1 VHLVVASALA
11 QVDAARRGIHLF
23 WSGPPAF
30 LFSPEGWRVERRQA
44 KRPDVNSVCD
54 VLDTAGLARLRH
66 ARQLRTAQGL
76 WMWREGRW
84 PDPTGTK
91 AEILTFDFTVEH
103 SSVHGDVQAQRA
115 FILGM
120 RGKKAVTFAG
130 PLTQHFSLGTAALER
145 VVIYAIAPTHV
156 SVCVR
161 GDDAVEWTNATVI
174 RERLQVPL
182 GELMPALTTPQ
193 AEFAEAK
200 SRLLPG
206 EELTEERF
214 GDFADTLRVALRD
227 LTTPP
232 IRRTLLMRD
241 ETTEPFEELSALDPI
256 RMVYADPMWR
266 RVLGLALFDDD
277 PALIPGQSYDYRVIG
292 RFPASMVLPRWYGFH
307 TIPSGTPL
315 PSEFYLDD
323 AMIRTAQPTTVQRA
337 PDVDENGVLL
347 TSRRCLPL
355 APRDESAWFG
365 IGIEDASA
373 VIDFGEPVTSVV
385 LDVAEGHT
393 LRYQAGHAWIMTSP
407 DQPVP
412 PGPQAVLTFTTA
424 VTELRLFGRGA
435 LFGFWTPATVSAP
448 PDGMLPLA
456 ATVLGVMLADAPR
469 PAPPLSAT
477 AVNLQ
482 SNAPVVP
489 GTIPA
494 RHELGME
501 VRWVPAPSGSPP
513 LWPPDENVLPP
524 LDATTFQ
531 LERRVDPTG
540 SWLPVVSENNRVLGT
555 ITDQSEPLEPRPGMD
570 LMQIFAEIA
579 PNTSPA
585 SDMRY
590 RDVFLTATPEQR
602 AAIPPGTML
611 AYRIRAV
618 DVVGRPS
625 LTWTQTA
632 PARLEKHIAPPVPA
646 APEEV
651 PADTLT
657 TPAPTGVRARA
668 IVAGD
673 PALTPADRGLL
684 GTSDNV
690 VVLNWGWHEQQRRQD
705 SFAQQFRIYLARP
718 LDAVD
723 GQVQSV
729 TPVPATPG
737 LFTVALQLAR
747 QIAADAARGLY
758 LDAGSPFF
766 IETHTAGAAV
776 QATVRTRIPLPNGS
790 FRTPEIGPV
799 PLPLRLSS
807 ALTRPSGWAERLE
820 VTPGQRFMPITDAL
834 TYQFVVRDRLELTET
849 HPRDEIWLG
858 VSAADA
864 EPYVPD
870 TFPNPSPGPLPGNE
884 SSVAMVSCQA
894 ATMRYPSYSPP
905 HGLQPVPRIR
915 APEPVNGEVRFVID
929 LAPYLDGMGLTSAD
943 PIRPERLDAQELLA
957 ALAVRNNRL
966 FATVVNRRAPNE
978 SEQEIVLPNP
988 SDQAALIAA
997 IETGDA
1003 DRVDDRFVTYLAG
1016 IHRYADRLFTAATSA
1031 PVPFATFTDVVPPGG
1046 RRYVYRVKKA
1056 NAAGRLSRAGAIA
1069 KVIVRVPSLMPGPP
1083 PRREARQPGDAVE
1096 TFRLSIPRDDR
1107 LQSVLIFQR
1116 VLTVTSELDR
1126 AQMIRLPNRSDV
1138 APGDAVRLRTPDGLV
1153 ATPTV
1158 VDVEPAPDPAV
1169 MLATVSLTPEPGG
1182 RAAVWAC
1189 SLTIDGIPSALAG
1202 PWVVHFPTP

>member
-1 VHLVVASALA
+1 MHSVVASALA
-11 QVDAARRGIHLF
+11 QVDATRRGIHLF

-54 VLDTAGLARLRH
+54 SLDAAGLARLRN
-66 ARQLRTAQGL
+66 ARELRAAQGV
-76 WMWREGRW
+76 WTWREGRW
-84 PDPTGTK
+84 PGPTGTK
-91 AEILTFDFTVEH
+91 AEILSFDFTVER
-103 SSVHGDVQAQRA
+103 SSVHGDVQAQKA
-115 FILGM
+115 FIIGM
-120 RGKKAVTFAG
+120 RAGKAVTFAG
-130 PLTQHFSLGTAALER
+130 PLTQQFSLGTAPLER
-145 VVIYAIAPTHV
+145 VVIYAIAPTRV

-182 GELMPALTTPQ
+182 RELMPALTMPQ

-214 GDFADTLRVALRD
+214 RDFADTLRVALRD

-232 IRRTLLMRD
+232 IRRVLLMRD

-277 PALIPGQSYDYRVIG
+277 PALVPGQSYDYRVIG

-307 TIPSGTPL
+307 TIPSSTPL
-315 PSEFYLDD
+315 PSEFYLHD

-347 TSRRCLPL
+347 TSRRSLPL
-355 APRDESAWFG
+355 SPRDESAWFG
-365 IGIEDASA
+365 IGIEEASA

-385 LDVAEGHT
+385 LDVAAGHT
-393 LRYQAGHAWIMTSP
+393 LRYQAGDPWIMTSP
-407 DQPVP
+407 QQPVP
-412 PGPQAVLTFTTA
+412 PGPQAAPTFLA
-424 VTELRLFGRGA
+424 PVTELRLFGHGA
-435 LFGFWTPATVSAP
+435 LFGFWTPANVSAP
-448 PDGMLPLA
+448 LDGMLSLA

-482 SNAPVVP
+482 SNAPVVQ

-494 RHELGME
+494 RHQLGME

-531 LERRVDPTG
+531 LERRVGTTG

-555 ITDQSEPLEPRPGMD
+555 ITDQSVPLQPRPGMD
-570 LMQIFAEIA
+570 LMEIFPEIA
-579 PNTSPA
+579 QATSPA

-602 AAIPPGTML
+602 AALPPGTML
-611 AYRIRAV
+611 AYRVRAV

-632 PARLEKHIAPPVPA
+632 LVRLEKHVAPPVPA

-651 PADTLT
+651 PADALT

-673 PALTPADRGLL
+673 PALTAADRALL

-690 VVLNWGWHEQQRRQD
+690 VVLSWGWHEQQRQQD
-705 SFAQQFRIYLARP
+705 PFAQQFRIYLARP
-718 LDAVD
+718 LDGVD
-723 GQVQSV
+723 GQVLSV

-737 LFTVALQLAR
+737 MFTVVVQLAR
-747 QIAADAARGLY
+747 AIAADAARGLY

-766 IETHTAGAAV
+766 IESHTAGATIE
-776 QATVRTRIPLPNGS
+776 ATVRTRIPLPNGS
-790 FRTPEIGPV
+790 FRTPQTGPV
-799 PLPLRLSS
+799 RLPLRLSS

-820 VTPGQRFMPITDAL
+820 VAPGQRFMPITDA
-834 TYQFVVRDRLELTET
+834 TVYEFVVRDRLELNED

-870 TFPNPSPGPLPGNE
+870 TFPNPLAGPLPGNE

-905 HGLQPVPRIR
+905 HALQPVPRIR

-929 LAPYLDGMGLTSAD
+929 LAPHLDGMGLTSAD
-943 PIRPERLDAQELLA
+943 RIRPERLDAADLLA

-966 FATVVNRRAPNE
+966 FATVVNRRAPDE
-978 SEQEIVLPNP
+978 TDQEIVLPNP
-988 SDQAALIAA
+988 SDQAALVAA

-1003 DRVDDRFVTYLAG
+1003 NRVDDRFVTYLAG
-1016 IHRYADRLFTAATSA
+1016 VHPYADRLFTAATSA
-1031 PVPFATFTDVVPPGG
+1031 PVPFATFTHAVPPGG

-1069 KVIVRVPSLMPGPP
+1069 KVVLRVPSLMPGPP
-1083 PRREARQPGDAVE
+1083 PRREARRPGDGAE
-1096 TFRLSIPRDDR
+1096 TLRLSVPRDDR
-1107 LQSVLIFQR
+1107 LRSVLIFQL
-1116 VLTVTSELDR
+1116 VLTANTELDR
-1126 AQMIRLPNRSDV
+1126 AQIIRLPNRADLD
-1138 APGDAVRLRTPDGLV
+1138 PGEAVRLRTPDGSV
-1153 ATPTV
+1153 TTPTL
-1158 VDVEPAPDPAV
+1158 VDLELAPDPAI
-1169 MLATVSLTPEPGG
+1169 MLATASLTPEPGG
-1182 RAAVWAC
+1182 RIAVWAC

-1202 PWVVHFPTP
+1202 PWVVHFSPQ